1 MSERLEKAAQGRKEL
16 MKNAVAVYIGKNS
29 VLLHGEK
36 AYMSDDSKVCPY
48 EKGDM
53 HMIPLDFFLKTVGKE
68 TDKPSLE
75 TVDEKDGVSF
85 ASLEELCRVYN
96 KFLHIEINGLMI
108 YSDENI
114 EKDLDWQHNTD
125 VMRNICESFMFED
138 ISGEDLAKL
147 IEKNHPDHHHPRLL
161 LTQEKIDFVR
171 AELSKKNPDKV
182 YKAIVDNIIAQ
193 ADKFMDELS
202 SGYEI
207 RDGIRLLYVCRENGS
222 RMVFCALAYLLTGEE
237 KYAKRAYLEMY
248 NCACFVNW
256 NPYHFL
262 DVGEMCANLGMCYD
276 WLYNWMDEYERLY
289 IRRAIFEK
297 GIMQI
302 MDDFDDK
309 ERKRSWNW
317 RGDLADNW
325 CLVISGVGLSAMSI
339 FDELSPEER
348 PFAERAMEQTL
359 LDIRR
364 ALSLF
369 APYGGYEEGYN
380 YWGYAMEYFTQT
392 IESLKNAAGSYFGYV
407 DIPGMKLT
415 NKFMMA
421 VNGSVSVFSY
431 HDCGRPKS
439 SYPAQ
444 MMFLAKYFNVLSE
457 AKPRI
462 EMILNGEVNV
472 GYDEY
477 TDLFWYDPKML
488 EADENSQVADV
499 FLPISEIVTMRSGW
513 TKEDMFAGFHCD
525 NPLGDGKGHSHM
537 DVGSFVMDAYG
548 ESFFIDLGADN
559 YNVSDYYNTYRVRA
573 EGHNVLVFNAD
584 ERYGQKKGGT
594 GGIEKYEFGE
604 NTSYAIGNLS
614 NVYDDDIGIEAYKR
628 GIKLGDGKTS
638 VTVQDEVKLSKKASV
653 WWFAH
658 TEADVEISSDGKTA
672 ILTKGGKKLKASLI
686 CNADAKF
693 TVMDAVLL
701 PKSPVIKDQEPND
714 GVRKLSIYLEDIEEL
729 NLSVTFSSPDDK
741 NRDFV
746 PLENWDC
753 DN

>member
-1 MSERLEKAAQGRKEL
+1 MSEKLEKAARGRREL
-16 MKNAVAVYIGKNS
+16 MKNAVAAYAGKNS

-36 AYMSDDSKVCPY
+36 SYISEDSKVCPY
-48 EKGDM
+48 EKDSL
-53 HMIPLDFFLKTVGKE
+53 HMIPLDFFLKTIGKE
-68 TDKPSLE
+68 NERTSFE
-75 TVDEKDGVSF
+75 TSEEKDGVLY
-85 ASLEELCRVYN
+85 ASLEELCKIYG
-96 KFLHIEINGLMI
+96 KFLHTEINGLMI
-108 YSDENI
+108 YSDDDI
-114 EKDLDWQHNTD
+114 EKELDWQRNTD

-138 ISGEDLAKL
+138 ISGKEIAAL

-161 LTQEKIDFVR
+161 FSQEKIDFIKG
-171 AELSKKNPDKV
+171 ELSKENGDKV
-182 YKAIVDNIIAQ
+182 YKKIFENIITY
-193 ADKFMDELS
+193 ADKFMTENS

-207 RDGIRLLYVCRENGS
+207 RDGIRLLYVCRENGE
-222 RMVFCALAYLLTGEE
+222 RMILCALAYLLTGEE

-248 NCACFVNW
+248 NCACFINW

-262 DVGEMCANLGMCYD
+262 DVGEMCASLGMCYD
-276 WLYNWMDEYERLY
+276 WLYNWMDENERLY
-289 IRRAIFEK
+289 IRRAIFQK

-302 MDDFDDK
+302 IDDFDDK

-339 FDELSPEER
+339 FDELSEEER
-348 PFAERAMEQTL
+348 PYAERAMEQTL
-359 LDIRR
+359 LDMRR

-369 APYGGYEEGYN
+369 APYGGYEEGFN

-407 DIPGMKLT
+407 DVVGMKLT

-431 HDCGRPKS
+431 HDCARPGS
-439 SYPAQ
+439 DYPPQ
-444 MMFLAKYFNVLSE
+444 MMFLAKYFNTLHE

-462 EMILNGEVNV
+462 EMILNGGLPGEGHDV
-472 GYDEY
+472 YS
-477 TDLFWYDPKML
+477 DLFWYDPKML
-488 EADENSQVADV
+488 DAGNSSEVKDV
-499 FLPISEIVTMRSGW
+499 FLPISEIATMRSGW
-513 TKEDMFAGFHCD
+513 TKDDMFVGFHCD

-537 DVGSFVMDAYG
+537 DVGTFVMDAFG
-548 ESFFIDLGADN
+548 ETFFIDLGADN

-584 ERYGQKKGGT
+584 ERHGQKKGGI

-604 NTSYAIGNLS
+604 NESFAIGNLS
-614 NVYDDDIGIEAYKR
+614 DVYDDDIGIETYKR
-628 GIKLGDGKTS
+628 GVKIGEGKTEVS
-638 VTVQDEVKLSKKASV
+638 VQDEVKLNKKASV

-658 TEADVEISSDGKTA
+658 TEADVAISPDGKSA
-672 ILTKGGKKLKASLI
+672 ILTKGTKKLKATLN

-693 TVMDAVLL
+693 TVMDAKLL

-714 GVRKLSIYLEDIEEL
+714 GVRKLSMYLEEIEEL
-729 NLSVTFSSPDDK
+729 NLCVTFSSPEAEK
-741 NRDFV
+741 RDFV
-746 PLENWDC
+746 PMENWC
-753 DN
+753 SK